1 MNLGLVNCFNF
12 KLIKTYFV
20 CMRVEGG
27 GMSLI
32 YLAIMSKSPYHIQ
45 VKYAFLA
52 SRKHSLSPKCYHH
65 SSHTHPSPS
74 ARSVSDEN
82 EKRKKAKAK
91 RSSASRALGLSSS
104 FCCCRKG
111 QQGDEPVSDFVFFR
125 LGESDYDRTDNPSSS
140 SCVVVVVLLLP
151 KQNRNFLTGRINWLQ
166 YGRSQVS
173 SFATVGGGGQGEEGE
188 RERMMWW

>member
-32 YLAIMSKSPYHIQ
+32 YLAIMSKSPHRIQ

-52 SRKHSLSPKCYHH
+52 SRKHSLPPKCYHH
-65 SSHTHPSPS
+65 SSHTDPSPS
-74 ARSVSDEN
+74 ARSVGD
-82 EKRKKAKAK
+82 EKRKEKPKAK

-104 FCCCRKG
+104 FLLLSQGSTRGWTCVWFRFLPFRRERLWSDNRRCR
-111 QQGDEPVSDFVFFR
+111 
-125 LGESDYDRTDNPSSS
+125 
-140 SCVVVVVLLLP
+140 VVLSLP
-151 KQNRNFLTGRINWLQ
+151 KWNRNFLTDRIKWLL
-166 YGRSQVS
+166 YR
-173 SFATVGGGGQGEEGE
+173 
-188 RERMMWW
+188 R

>member
-32 YLAIMSKSPYHIQ
+32 YLAIMSKSPHHIQ

-65 SSHTHPSPS
+65 SSHTFHPRPLV
-74 ARSVSDEN
+74 RSVAKTRK
-82 EKRKKAKAK
+82 EKPKAK

-151 KQNRNFLTGRINWLQ
+151 KQNRKFLTGRIN
-166 YGRSQVS
+166 
-173 SFATVGGGGQGEEGE
+173 
-188 RERMMWW
+188 